1 MTGEGAPLR
10 RDLQEWML
18 EHPGYMAEVPDLLG
32 SSSSSSQGA
41 LTGLSASSSNGET
54 RRGRKPKHDTD
65 TIDITTL
72 TGSENVTVIHRES
85 GKKVIHYCILLTL
98 SNCSM
103 YLSTFKY

>member
-1 MTGEGAPLR
+1 MTGDDAPLR

-41 LTGLSASSSNGET
+41 LTGLSGSSSNGPEP
-54 RRGRKPKHDTD
+54 RRGRKPKHDPD

-72 TGSENVTVIHRES
+72 TGAENVTVIHRDT
-85 GKKVIHYCILLTL
+85 GKKVACHFMILLWI
-98 SNCSM
+98 
-103 YLSTFKY
+103 